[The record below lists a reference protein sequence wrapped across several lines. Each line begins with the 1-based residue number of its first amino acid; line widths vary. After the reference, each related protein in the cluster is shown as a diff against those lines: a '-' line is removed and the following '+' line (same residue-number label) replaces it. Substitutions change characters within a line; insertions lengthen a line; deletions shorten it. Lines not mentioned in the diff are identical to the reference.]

1 MKVPVS
7 DMEKSDTHTSNLLP
21 QQGQTVSEMELE
33 KLSKT
38 PTNTNGNTYHHNGA
52 KPNDYRKPVSATCFR
67 PAINYGLDV
76 LLLQRKTPLS
86 VVPLNLHSMLNHFL
100 VEIHINKICL
110 LLGELYSIVYI
121 HCHLYQ
127 KKVLSING
135 ELDPNILFR
144 CSSNAHSHVCSIS

>member
-52 KPNDYRKPVSATCFR
+52 KPNDYRKSVSATCFR

-100 VEIHINKICL
+100 VEIYINKIRL
-110 LLGELYSIVYI
+110 LLGEMYSIVYI

-127 KKVLSING
+127 KLYCKKW
-135 ELDPNILFR
+135 
-144 CSSNAHSHVCSIS
+144 